1 MDKPAIKVK
10 GKKNKKIK
18 LKQEVSKK
26 NTQENI
32 ADVLDK
38 NIAEQAEENIVD
50 ETNQPTNV
58 KTKKSSPVKIKIKLK
73 KDPKKRITQ
82 NIALDINDKE
92 YNKQLR
98 ENEKKEREILEE
110 DDNLNSNLYPNLN
123 DPEFSVKIAKKLEFS
138 ETKYK
143 GDIANIEI
151 MAEKMCNE
159 ERELAPHQ
167 IFVRN
172 FLSFNTPYNSLLLYH
187 GLGSGKTCAAVG
199 IMEETRHYFKQ
210 LGIKN
215 KIFVL
220 AQPNVQNNFKTELF
234 DQRKLVKNNNTW
246 TLKSCVG
253 DRLLKEFNSNTNKTK
268 KEIIIKSINNMIRN
282 SYKFIGY
289 EEFASYI
296 TSLSNIEGNYRIE
309 TKKIMIR
316 KKLNNLLEN
325 TLIVIDEVHNIRPS
339 GGNKEKRI
347 YETLMTLANYV
358 DNLRFLFLS
367 ATPMFNT
374 STEIVPLI
382 NIMNTNDNRSI
393 ISTKEVFD
401 DRGNL
406 KLNEE
411 TGEKTGE
418 ELLITKLNGYISYIR
433 GENPYIYPYKIY
445 PSLFDGEKSIKTKEY
460 PEKTLNGNEIIQGI
474 QHIDLY
480 TLDASIYQEKVY
492 NYIIQQIKTNK
503 VSFENMESFGY
514 TFLNPLVQAL
524 NIVYP
529 NNNFNSEKKVRKE
542 LLYGM
547 DGFKSIMSFSQ
558 SKKNYQYK
566 KSIVEKYG
574 RIFSKNVIGEYSPK
588 IKTILDSIENSNGII
603 LVYSNYLE
611 SGLIPLALALEEFGM
626 SRHGNVPSL
635 FKNGEIKEK
644 NHFNYVII
652 SGDKKFSPNNKEDLK
667 ACTNE
672 SNFKGDDV
680 KVILIS
686 RAGTE
691 GLDFKNIRQVH
702 ILEPWYN
709 MNRIEQTLG
718 RAVRTKSH
726 CKLPFLER
734 NVMVFLYGTL
744 LSNNIES
751 TDLYIYRHAEEKA
764 IQIGKINR
772 LLKQNAVDCL
782 LNKEQGNFTEEKLN
796 QTYNIIL
803 SNFNEVS
810 YKVGD
815 KPFTDIC
822 DYMESCNFLCRKEKE
837 LREQDLIDTTYSKDF
852 SNFNNEKIIKKIKS
866 LFKEYYFLKK
876 EDLIASLNIQSKT
889 SLLQIYSA
897 LDKLLYDKNEFI
909 YDRYGKSGH
918 LINIGNYY
926 LFQPIEI
933 ENTNISIFE
942 RSNPIKVKRKT
953 LTINV
958 KDNKEKKEKI
968 KKSTN
973 TLPQEIESNE
983 NDFLKYLEIL
993 KQQYNT
999 ANSYKEKIT
1008 ATSTWYEC
1016 VNTAIERLSNF
1027 SISQEQFDQYIIHH
1041 IVDSIPFNEKINLL
1055 NYLYKETRLQDEFEK
1070 KMKDYIDTYLF
1081 KTKMPGIILVDTQ
1094 PKSIKL
1100 KQTFFV
1106 FRNDKWTEALPEERD
1121 IYSKEIKEIY
1131 DDLNSNLADIYG
1143 YMTPFKKKQE
1153 LVYKIKTRKKGS
1165 DGKEQRQ
1172 IKGARCDQANKSDMI
1187 LLITEI
1193 LKEKNLLDVDL
1204 NLSKI
1209 SSNILCCLQELL
1221 LRHINKNDDKKIW
1234 FVNPER
1240 IAFIK

>member
-10 GKKNKKIK
+10 GKKNKKLK
-18 LKQEVSKK
+18 LKKEDSLVPKENPEEEVAETPQLDVAQE
-26 NTQENI
+26 TDE
-32 ADVLDK
+32 DVGT
-38 NIAEQAEENIVD
+38 E
-50 ETNQPTNV
+50 
-58 KTKKSSPVKIKIKLK
+58 TKKPSTVKLKIKVK
-73 KDPKKRITQ
+73 KDPKKRIKQ
-82 NIALDINDKE
+82 NITLDIADKE
-92 YNKQLR
+92 YNKKLR
-98 ENEKKEREILEE
+98 ENEEKEREILEQDE
-110 DDNLNSNLYPNLN
+110 DLNSNLYPNLN
-123 DPEFSVKIAKKLEFS
+123 DPNFSVKIAKKLEFS

-151 MAEKMCNE
+151 MAEKMCKE

-199 IMEETRHYFKQ
+199 IMEETRQYFKQ

-220 AQPNVQNNFKTELF
+220 AQPNVQNNFKIELF
-234 DQRKLVKNNNTW
+234 DQRKLVKNNNIW
-246 TLKSCVG
+246 SLKSCIG
-253 DRLLKEFNSNTNKTK
+253 DRLLKEFNANTSKTS
-268 KEIIIKSINNMIRN
+268 KEIIVKSINNMIRN

-296 TSLSNIEGNYRIE
+296 TSLSNIEGNYRAE
-309 TKKIMIR
+309 TKKIIIR
-316 KKLNNLLEN
+316 KKLNNILEN

-347 YETLMTLANYV
+347 FEALMTLANYV

-382 NIMNTNDNRSI
+382 NIMNTNDNRSV
-393 ISTKEVFD
+393 ISVKEVFD

-406 KLNEE
+406 KFNEE

-418 ELLITKLNGYISYIR
+418 DLLTTKMTGYISYVR
-433 GENPYIYPYKIY
+433 GENPYTYPYKIY
-445 PSLFDGEKSIKTKEY
+445 PSLFNNEKSIKTKEY

-474 QHIDLY
+474 QYVDLY
-480 TLDASIYQEKVY
+480 TLEASTYQEKVY
-492 NYIIQQIKTNK
+492 NYIIQQIKTSK
-503 VSFENMESFGY
+503 VSFENLESFGY
-514 TFLNPLVQAL
+514 TFLNPLVQTL

-529 NNNFNSEKKVRKE
+529 NNNFNDGKTVRKE
-542 LLYGM
+542 LLYGI
-547 DGFKSIMSFSQ
+547 DGFKSVMNFSDL
-558 SKKNYQYK
+558 KKNYQYK
-566 KSIVEKYG
+566 KSILEKHG
-574 RIFSKNVIGEYSPK
+574 RIFSKDVIGEYSPK
-588 IKTILDSIENSNGII
+588 IKTLLDSIENSKGII

-611 SGLIPLALALEEFGM
+611 AGLIPVALALEEFGM
-626 SRHGNVPSL
+626 SRHGDVPSL

-644 NHFNYVII
+644 NHFKYVII

-672 SNFKGDDV
+672 SNFNGDDV

-734 NVMVFLYGTL
+734 NVMIFLYGTM
-744 LSNNIES
+744 LSDNTES

-782 LNKEQGNFTEEKLN
+782 LNKEQGNFTEENLK
-796 QTYNIIL
+796 QTYTIML
-803 SNFNEVS
+803 SNFTEVS
-810 YKVGD
+810 YKIGD
-815 KPFTDIC
+815 KAFSDIC

-837 LREQDLIDTTYSKDF
+837 LREEDINDTTYSKDF
-852 SNFNNEKIIKKIKS
+852 SNFNNTKLIKKIKS

-876 EDLIASLNIQSKT
+876 EDLIANLNIQSKT
-889 SLLQIYSA
+889 SLLQIYAA
-897 LDKLLYDKNEFI
+897 LDKLLYDKNEFV
-909 YDRYGKSGH
+909 YDRYGKTGH
-918 LINIGNYY
+918 IINIGNYY
-926 LFQPIEI
+926 LFQPVEI
-933 ENTNISIFE
+933 GNTNISIFE
-942 RSNPIKVKRKT
+942 RSTPIQVKRKSLT
-953 LTINV
+953 LNTQYK
-958 KDNKEKKEKI
+958 KDI
-968 KKSTN
+968 KDKSTKTISKKN
-973 TLPQEIESNE
+973 ESNE
-983 NDFLKYLEIL
+983 KDFSKYLETL
-993 KQQYNT
+993 KD
-999 ANSYKEKIT
+999 KFIT
-1008 ATSTWYEC
+1008 ATTHTGKIKSTSTWYEC
-1016 VNTAIERLSNF
+1016 VNTAIERLTNF
-1027 SISQEQFDQYIIHH
+1027 SISREKFDEYIIHH
-1041 IVDSIPFNEKINLL
+1041 IVDTIPYSEKINLL
-1055 NYLYKETRLQDEFEK
+1055 NYLYKETRLEDEFEQK
-1070 KMKDYIDTYLF
+1070 IKDYIDTYLF
-1081 KTKMPGIILVDTQ
+1081 KTKLPGIVLLNNQ
-1094 PKSIKL
+1094 SGSNKL

-1106 FRNDKWTEALPEERD
+1106 FRNGKWNEALPEE
-1121 IYSKEIKEIY
+1121 IEGYSKEIKTIY
-1131 DDLNSNLADIYG
+1131 ESLNTNLASVYG
-1143 YMTPFKKKQE
+1143 YITPFKKNQE
-1153 LVYKIKTRKKGS
+1153 LVYKIKTNKKGA
-1165 DGKEQRQ
+1165 DGNEQRQ
-1172 IKGARCDQANKSDMI
+1172 VKGARCDQANKSDMI

-1193 LKEKNLLDVDL
+1193 LKEKKLLDVEL
-1204 NLSKI
+1204 NLSKVP
-1209 SSNILCCLQELL
+1209 SNILCCIQELL
-1221 LRHINKNDDKKIW
+1221 LRHLNDDDDDEKIW
-1234 FVNPER
+1234 FINPER